1 MNMTEVTQSS
11 SPTLNTGIGKKG
23 EMTTVGGQFA
33 SLLDYLT
40 KLPTTLPSP
49 VSANA
54 TSNTTSLEPKIETPL
69 LPDFIQ
75 QLVDQPDELLSLL
88 KQPEV
93 EALKQEPKKMEQ
105 LLAFV
110 KQLLDG
116 NVEQAK
122 TQFDQLP
129 PSLQQFVLQT
139 VTNDTIKM
147 KEHNPN
153 NLKQPPLPTIEN
165 VISALPMKQTLPQT
179 TRAVE
184 TVKPD
189 IVAVAE
195 QTKGKTPLPLAFA
208 SLVRKTTMPVD
219 PEGKVAPP
227 PMSMP
232 IYKGATV
239 QQIRSVPLPVPAQIQ
254 QRIEAALQQAP
265 FLKGA
270 DGSTRLSIRLY
281 PEQLGEVVVQ
291 LDRKEGALTVKLFA
305 STEQAKQSIEQ
316 QLGKLQT
323 ALHQQTPVV
332 KIETG
337 MIASSTRDFQ
347 QSFTRDQQEHESPHQ
362 ETPVPVEEEE
372 EEDDD

>member
-122 TQFDQLP
+122 SQFDQLP

>member
-122 TQFDQLP
+122 SQFDQLP

-165 VISALPMKQTLPQT
+165 VISALPIKQTLPQT

>member
-1 MNMTEVTQSS
+1 MNMTEVIQSS
-11 SPTLNTGIGKKG
+11 SPNLNTGTGKKG

-40 KLPTTLPSP
+40 KLPTTSPSP
-49 VSANA
+49 VSADLTA
-54 TSNTTSLEPKIETPL
+54 LETKVETPL
-69 LPDFIQ
+69 IPDWIQ
-75 QLVDQPDELLSLL
+75 ELVDQPDDLLSLL

-105 LLAFV
+105 LLTFV
-110 KQLLDG
+110 KQLLEG

-122 TQFDQLP
+122 NQFDQLP
-129 PSLQQFVLQT
+129 PLLQQVVLQT

-147 KEHNPN
+147 KDHHTN
-153 NLKQPPLPTIEN
+153 NLKQPALLTIEGD
-165 VISALPMKQTLPQT
+165 IPALPVKQTLPQT
-179 TRAVE
+179 GPIVE
-184 TVKPD
+184 TLKSDTV
-189 IVAVAE
+189 VVAE
-195 QTKGKTPLPLAFA
+195 QAKGKTPLPLAFA
-208 SLVRKTTMPVD
+208 SLMRKTTMPID
-219 PEGKVAPP
+219 PEGKAAPP

-232 IYKGATV
+232 IYKGIPLQT
-239 QQIRSVPLPVPAQIQ
+239 IRPVPLPIPEQIQ

-337 MIASSTRDFQ
+337 MIASSAREFQ
-347 QSFTRDQQEHESPHQ
+347 QSFTRDQQEHESPYQ
-362 ETPVPVEEEE
+362 ETPAPVEEEE

>member
-1 MNMTEVTQSS
+1 MNMTEVTQPSF
-11 SPTLNTGIGKKG
+11 PTLNTGSGKKG

-40 KLPTTLPSP
+40 KLPTTLPSS
-49 VSANA
+49 VSADA
-54 TSNTTSLEPKIETPL
+54 MALEPETETQP
-69 LPDFIQ
+69 LPDWMQ
-75 QLVDQPDELLSLL
+75 QLVDQPDEILSLL

-93 EALKQEPKKMEQ
+93 ETLKQDPKKMEQ

-110 KQLLDG
+110 KQLLEG
-116 NVEQAK
+116 NMEQAK
-122 TQFDQLP
+122 GQFDQLP

-139 VTNDTIKM
+139 MTNDTIKVKDNDTNM
-147 KEHNPN
+147 
-153 NLKQPPLPTIEN
+153 LKQSPLSTMDG
-165 VISALPMKQTLPQT
+165 VVSAMPVKQTLPQT
-179 TRAVE
+179 GSVVE
-184 TVKPD
+184 TIKSD
-189 IVAVAE
+189 TVAVAE
-195 QTKGKTPLPLAFA
+195 QAKGKTPLPLAFA
-208 SLVRKTTMPVD
+208 SLMRKATMPVD
-219 PEGKVAPP
+219 SEGKAAPP

-232 IYKGATV
+232 IYRGTPL
-239 QQIRSVPLPVPAQIQ
+239 QTIRPVPLPVPEQIQ

-265 FLKGA
+265 FIKGA

-323 ALHQQTPVV
+323 VLHQQTPVV

-337 MIASSTRDFQ
+337 MIASSAREFQ
-347 QSFTRDQQEHESPHQ
+347 QSFTRDQQEHESPYQ
-362 ETPVPVEEEE
+362 ETPVPVDEEE

>member
-1 MNMTEVTQSS
+1 MNMTEVTQPS
-11 SPTLNTGIGKKG
+11 SPSLNTGIGKKG

-40 KLPTTLPSP
+40 KLPATLPSP
-49 VSANA
+49 VSTNTVSLDPAA
-54 TSNTTSLEPKIETPL
+54 ETSP
-69 LPDFIQ
+69 LPDWLQ
-75 QLVDQPDELLSLL
+75 QLADQPDELLSLL

-122 TQFDQLP
+122 SQFDQLP
-129 PSLQQFVLQT
+129 SLLQQVVLQT
-139 VTNDTIKM
+139 VTNDTVKM
-147 KEHNPN
+147 KEHHTNI
-153 NLKQPPLPTIEN
+153 LKQPSLPT
-165 VISALPMKQTLPQT
+165 VDGGISAIPVKQTLPQIGH
-179 TRAVE
+179 AVE
-184 TVKPD
+184 TVKPNSG
-189 IVAVAE
+189 AVAD
-195 QTKGKTPLPLAFA
+195 QTKGKTPLPLVFA

-219 PEGKVAPP
+219 PEGKVAPL

-232 IYKGATV
+232 IYKGAIV
-239 QQIRSVPLPVPAQIQ
+239 QQIRPVPLPVPEQIQ

-316 QLGKLQT
+316 QLGKLQS

>member
-179 TRAVE
+179 TRTVE

-227 PMSMP
+227 PISMP

-239 QQIRSVPLPVPAQIQ
+239 QQIRPVPLPVPAQIQ

>member
-1 MNMTEVTQSS
+1 MNMTEVIQSS
-11 SPTLNTGIGKKG
+11 SPNLNTGTGKKG

-40 KLPTTLPSP
+40 KLPTTSSSP
-49 VSANA
+49 VSADLTA
-54 TSNTTSLEPKIETPL
+54 LETKVETPL
-69 LPDFIQ
+69 LPDWIQ
-75 QLVDQPDELLSLL
+75 ELVDQPDELLSLL

-93 EALKQEPKKMEQ
+93 ETLKQEPKKMEQ

-110 KQLLDG
+110 KQLLEG

-122 TQFDQLP
+122 NQFDQLP
-129 PSLQQFVLQT
+129 PLLQQVVLQT

-147 KEHNPN
+147 KDHHTN
-153 NLKQPPLPTIEN
+153 NLKQPLFPTIEGD
-165 VISALPMKQTLPQT
+165 ISALPVKQTLPQT
-179 TRAVE
+179 GPIVE
-184 TVKPD
+184 TLKSD
-189 IVAVAE
+189 TVAVAE
-195 QTKGKTPLPLAFA
+195 QAKGKTPLPLAFA
-208 SLVRKTTMPVD
+208 SLMRKATMPVD
-219 PEGKVAPP
+219 PEGKVAPTL
-227 PMSMP
+227 MSMP
-232 IYKGATV
+232 IYKGTPL
-239 QQIRSVPLPVPAQIQ
+239 QTIRPVPLPVPEQIQ

-337 MIASSTRDFQ
+337 MIASSAREFQ
-347 QSFTRDQQEHESPHQ
+347 QSFTRDQQEHESPYQ
-362 ETPVPVEEEE
+362 ETPASVEEEE

>member
-1 MNMTEVTQSS
+1 MNMTEVTQPS
-11 SPTLNTGIGKKG
+11 SPNLNTGTGKKG

-40 KLPTTLPSP
+40 KLPATLPSP
-49 VSANA
+49 VSAA
-54 TSNTTSLEPKIETPL
+54 TSNTTELELKTETPP

-93 EALKQEPKKMEQ
+93 ETLKHEPKKMEQ

-122 TQFDQLP
+122 SQFDQLP

-139 VTNDTIKM
+139 VTNDTIKI
-147 KEHNPN
+147 KEHNLN
-153 NLKQPPLPTIEN
+153 NLKQPPLPTIES
-165 VISALPMKQTLPQT
+165 VVSALPIKQTLPQT
-179 TRAVE
+179 TRTVE

-195 QTKGKTPLPLAFA
+195 QVKGKTPLPLAIA

-219 PEGKVAPP
+219 PEGKVVSL

-239 QQIRSVPLPVPAQIQ
+239 QQIRPVPLPVPEQIQ

-347 QSFTRDQQEHESPHQ
+347 QSFTRDQQEHESPQQ
-362 ETPVPVEEEE
+362 ETPVPIEEEE

>member
-1 MNMTEVTQSS
+1 MNMTEATQSS

-179 TRAVE
+179 THTVE

-219 PEGKVAPP
+219 PEGKVAPL

-239 QQIRSVPLPVPAQIQ
+239 QQIRPVPLPVPAQIQ

>member
-122 TQFDQLP
+122 SQFDQLP

-179 TRAVE
+179 TRTVE

>member
-1 MNMTEVTQSS
+1 MNMTEVIQSS
-11 SPTLNTGIGKKG
+11 SPNLNTGTGKKG

-40 KLPTTLPSP
+40 KLSTTSSSP
-49 VSANA
+49 VSADLTA
-54 TSNTTSLEPKIETPL
+54 LETKVETPL
-69 LPDFIQ
+69 LPDWIQ
-75 QLVDQPDELLSLL
+75 ELVDQPDELLSLL

-110 KQLLDG
+110 KQLLEG

-122 TQFDQLP
+122 NQFDQLP
-129 PSLQQFVLQT
+129 PLLQQVVLQT

-147 KEHNPN
+147 KDHHTN
-153 NLKQPPLPTIEN
+153 NLKQPLLTTIEGD
-165 VISALPMKQTLPQT
+165 ISALPVKQTLPQT
-179 TRAVE
+179 GPIVE
-184 TVKPD
+184 TLKSD
-189 IVAVAE
+189 TVAVAE
-195 QTKGKTPLPLAFA
+195 QAKGKTPLPLAFA
-208 SLVRKTTMPVD
+208 SLMRKATMPVD
-219 PEGKVAPP
+219 PEGKAALTQ
-227 PMSMP
+227 MSMP
-232 IYKGATV
+232 IYKGTPL
-239 QQIRSVPLPVPAQIQ
+239 QTIRPVPLPVPEQIQ

-291 LDRKEGALTVKLFA
+291 LDRKEGALTIKLFA

-337 MIASSTRDFQ
+337 MIASSAREFQ
-347 QSFTRDQQEHESPHQ
+347 QSFTRDQQEHESPYQ
-362 ETPVPVEEEE
+362 ETPAPVEEEE

>member
-1 MNMTEVTQSS
+1 MNMTEVTPPSS
-11 SPTLNTGIGKKG
+11 QVLTTGSGKKG
-23 EMTTVGGQFA
+23 EMPTVGGQFA

-40 KLPTTLPSP
+40 KLPTTLPSS

-54 TSNTTSLEPKIETPL
+54 MPLEPTAEAQP
-69 LPDFIQ
+69 LPDWMQ

-110 KQLLDG
+110 KQLLEG

-122 TQFDQLP
+122 GQFDQLP
-129 PSLQQFVLQT
+129 PLLQQFVLQT
-139 VTNDTIKM
+139 VTNDTIKL
-147 KEHNPN
+147 KDHDTNI
-153 NLKQPPLPTIEN
+153 LKQSPLPTIDG
-165 VISALPMKQTLPQT
+165 VISEIPVKQTLPQ
-179 TRAVE
+179 AGALVE

-189 IVAVAE
+189 SVAVAE
-195 QTKGKTPLPLAFA
+195 QAKGKTPLPLAFA
-208 SLVRKTTMPVD
+208 ALMRKATMPVD
-219 PEGKVAPP
+219 PEGKVAPL

-232 IYKGATV
+232 IYKGTPL
-239 QQIRSVPLPVPAQIQ
+239 QTIRPVPLPVPEQIQ

-323 ALHQQTPVV
+323 VLHQQTPVV

-337 MIASSTRDFQ
+337 VIASSAREFQ
-347 QSFTRDQQEHESPHQ
+347 QSFTRDQQEHESPYQ
-362 ETPVPVEEEE
+362 ETPVPVDEEE

>member
-122 TQFDQLP
+122 SQFDQLP

-165 VISALPMKQTLPQT
+165 VISALPIKQTLPQT
-179 TRAVE
+179 TRTVE

-239 QQIRSVPLPVPAQIQ
+239 QQIRPVPLPVPAQIQ

>member
-54 TSNTTSLEPKIETPL
+54 ASNTTSLEPKIETPL

-122 TQFDQLP
+122 SLFDQLP

-165 VISALPMKQTLPQT
+165 VISALPIKQTLPQT

-239 QQIRSVPLPVPAQIQ
+239 QQIRPVPLPVPAQIQ

>member
-1 MNMTEVTQSS
+1 MNMTEVTQPSS
-11 SPTLNTGIGKKG
+11 STLNTGIGKKG

-49 VSANA
+49 VSAN
-54 TSNTTSLEPKIETPL
+54 STSLEIKVETQP
-69 LPDFIQ
+69 LPDWIQ
-75 QLVDQPDELLSLL
+75 KLVDQPDELLSLL

-110 KQLLDG
+110 KQLLEG

-122 TQFDQLP
+122 SQFDQLP
-129 PSLQQFVLQT
+129 PLLQQVVLQT
-139 VTNDTIKM
+139 VSNDTIKT
-147 KEHNPN
+147 KDHHPN
-153 NLKQPPLPTIEN
+153 SLKQPSLSTIEGD
-165 VISALPMKQTLPQT
+165 ISALPVKQTLPQT
-179 TRAVE
+179 GPIVE
-184 TVKPD
+184 TLKSDTVV
-189 IVAVAE
+189 VADQA
-195 QTKGKTPLPLAFA
+195 KGKTPLPLAFA
-208 SLVRKTTMPVD
+208 SLMRKTTMPID
-219 PEGKVAPP
+219 PEGKVAPL

-239 QQIRSVPLPVPAQIQ
+239 QQIRPVPLPVPEQIQ

-281 PEQLGEVVVQ
+281 PEQLGEVIVQ

-305 STEQAKQSIEQ
+305 STEQAKQTIEQ

-337 MIASSTRDFQ
+337 MIASSAREFQ
-347 QSFTRDQQEHESPHQ
+347 QSFTRDQQEHESPYQ

>member
-1 MNMTEVTQSS
+1 MNMTEVIQSS
-11 SPTLNTGIGKKG
+11 SLNLNAETGKKG

-40 KLPTTLPSP
+40 KLPTTTPSP
-49 VSANA
+49 VSADLTA
-54 TSNTTSLEPKIETPL
+54 LETKVETPL
-69 LPDFIQ
+69 LPDWIQ
-75 QLVDQPDELLSLL
+75 ELVDQPDELLSLL
-88 KQPEV
+88 KQPEL

-110 KQLLDG
+110 KQLLEG

-122 TQFDQLP
+122 NQFDQLP
-129 PSLQQFVLQT
+129 PLLQQVVLQT

-147 KEHNPN
+147 KDHHTN
-153 NLKQPPLPTIEN
+153 NLKQPILTKMEGD
-165 VISALPMKQTLPQT
+165 ISALPVKQTLPQT
-179 TRAVE
+179 GPIVE
-184 TVKPD
+184 TLKSD
-189 IVAVAE
+189 TVAVAE
-195 QTKGKTPLPLAFA
+195 QAKGKTPLPLAFA
-208 SLVRKTTMPVD
+208 SLMRKATIPVD
-219 PEGKVAPP
+219 PEGKAAPT

-232 IYKGATV
+232 IYKGAPLQT
-239 QQIRSVPLPVPAQIQ
+239 IRPVPLPVPEQIQ

-337 MIASSTRDFQ
+337 MIASSAREFQ
-347 QSFTRDQQEHESPHQ
+347 QSFTRDQQEHESPYQ

>member
-1 MNMTEVTQSS
+1 MNMTEVTQLSF
-11 SPTLNTGIGKKG
+11 PTLNTGSGKKG

-40 KLPTTLPSP
+40 KLPTALPSS
-49 VSANA
+49 VSADA
-54 TSNTTSLEPKIETPL
+54 MTLEPETETQP
-69 LPDFIQ
+69 LPDWMQ
-75 QLVDQPDELLSLL
+75 QLVDQPDEILSLL

-93 EALKQEPKKMEQ
+93 EALKQDPKKMEQ

-110 KQLLDG
+110 KQLLEG
-116 NVEQAK
+116 NMEQAK
-122 TQFDQLP
+122 GQFDQLP

-139 VTNDTIKM
+139 MTNDTIKVKDYDTNM
-147 KEHNPN
+147 
-153 NLKQPPLPTIEN
+153 LKQSPVSIMDG
-165 VISALPMKQTLPQT
+165 VVSAMPVKQTLPQIGSV
-179 TRAVE
+179 VE
-184 TVKPD
+184 TIKPD
-189 IVAVAE
+189 TVAVAE
-195 QTKGKTPLPLAFA
+195 QAKGKTPLPLAFA
-208 SLVRKTTMPVD
+208 SLMRKATMPVD
-219 PEGKVAPP
+219 QEGKAAPP

-232 IYKGATV
+232 IYRGTPL
-239 QQIRSVPLPVPAQIQ
+239 QTIRPVPLPVSEQIQ

-265 FLKGA
+265 FIKGA

-337 MIASSTRDFQ
+337 MIASSAREFQ
-347 QSFTRDQQEHESPHQ
+347 QSFTRDQQEHESPYQ
-362 ETPVPVEEEE
+362 ETPVPVDEEE

>member
-1 MNMTEVTQSS
+1 MNMTEVIQSS
-11 SPTLNTGIGKKG
+11 SPNLNTGTGKKG

-40 KLPTTLPSP
+40 KLPTTSSSP
-49 VSANA
+49 VSADLTA
-54 TSNTTSLEPKIETPL
+54 LETKVETPL
-69 LPDFIQ
+69 LPDWIQ
-75 QLVDQPDELLSLL
+75 ELVDQPDELLSLL

>member
-179 TRAVE
+179 TRTVE